1 MQATTD
7 FITAQQRRDESPLT
21 SELTAIFDSIDDS
34 RLMRKMWSYRWTGR
48 RGYSPRSLWRAVIAG
63 HYLNIPTTIGLVRRL
78 QEDPQLLRAC
88 GFMVVPSRITV
99 GRFLRRLVENTDLV
113 RECLASASR
122 DLQRHLPDF
131 GQEIAV
137 DSTTITTY
145 ANPGREVKSDPE
157 ATWTRKP
164 NSQRKLAFHYGY
176 RLHLAVDARHEIPV
190 YADVMTANIN
200 DQPTLLPLVSALP
213 IVPETVSADAGYDS
227 GANVDGLIAL
237 AIRPVIKKVAHKT
250 TSGNWQ
256 RRYPSARHTIDQDAA
271 EWRAAYSRRVS
282 VERAFARLKSH
293 RGLTRH
299 SRRRLEP
306 VTLHCLLAV
315 LTTQANALGKLNA
328 GQWGDLREC
337 VRRVA

>member
-1 MQATTD
+1 MHQTHV
-7 FITAQQRRDESPLT
+7 ITAKQRRDESPLT
-21 SELTAIFDSIDDS
+21 GELTAIFDSIDDT

-48 RGYSPRSLWRAVIAG
+48 RGHSPRSIWRAVIAG

-88 GFMVVPSRITV
+88 GFTAVPSRITI
-99 GRFLRRLVENTDLV
+99 GRFLRRLVENINLV
-113 RECLASASR
+113 RECLANASR
-122 DLQRHLPDF
+122 DLRRHLPDF

-145 ANPGREVKSDPE
+145 ANPGREAKSDPE

-190 YADVMTANIN
+190 HADVMTANIN
-200 DQPTLLPLVSALP
+200 DQPTLPLVSSLP

-227 GANVDGLIAL
+227 AANVDGLISL

-250 TSGNWQ
+250 TSGAWQ
-256 RRYPSARHTIDQDAA
+256 RRHPSARHTIDQDSA
-271 EWRAAYSRRVS
+271 EWRTVYARRVS

-315 LTTQANALGKLNA
+315 LTVQANALGKLST
-328 GQWGDLREC
+328 GRWDDLRE
-337 VRRVA
+337 RARKVA